1 MGCSSSLGTK
11 ALSLEQSEI
20 IKLNTPLNPNL
31 QLLPNTYGNE
41 INQYI
46 KRASEILLK
55 FELVRQK
62 IVDEQDYVFLKTGGY
77 IFKQPSP
84 EKCLKYIIYIL
95 ALKFQGKLNKLN
107 IYCLEDAPFIQISK
121 FDDDNE
127 YQLLIGYITSLSY
140 MKTTLKELEND
151 LPELIFINNE
161 ILSDNRDK
169 LIRERKKYIAQGI
182 EILSLMQ
189 RFYLVTMSLF
199 RHESFVIYCRKNLYD
214 KQIELIGKNTNFFLS
229 GEGNKNKIMF
239 EGLTKLCKMYKTIF
253 FGIDL
258 ENSEEAA
265 RKALE
270 AHIEKKKKV
279 TYQ

>member
-1 MGCSSSLGTK
+1 
-11 ALSLEQSEI
+11 
-20 IKLNTPLNPNL
+20 
-31 QLLPNTYGNE
+31 
-41 INQYI
+41 
-46 KRASEILLK
+46 
-55 FELVRQK
+55 
-62 IVDEQDYVFLKTGGY
+62 
-77 IFKQPSP
+77 
-84 EKCLKYIIYIL
+84 
-95 ALKFQGKLNKLN
+95 
-107 IYCLEDAPFIQISK
+107 
-121 FDDDNE
+121 
-127 YQLLIGYITSLSY
+127 

-161 ILSDNRDK
+161 ILSNNIDR

-214 KQIELIGKNTNFFLS
+214 KQIELIGKNTNFFLP
-229 GEGNKNKIMF
+229 GEGNKNKIML

-265 RKALE
+265 RNALE